1 MVRISAI
8 FIAAC
13 MVLIAIS
20 LGIVVYLR
28 FGFTGAE
35 SALVALGILTALA
48 VYNAVSARLRDRA
61 EASAQISTLSRSS
74 GDLARQLAEFGLRL
88 NTMDTKVE
96 HVLNRSLQAAQPLAA
111 EIEELST
118 LVQQLADSVAAHQ
131 SAIGRIGAQFE
142 AVAAARQAGSA
153 VRVSDVAIVPPLLF
167 PPRCRQPSPLLR
179 HLRRP
184 FWIRPQR
191 LSRRLPWRQPLS
203 SPNHPRRSRRQRWP
217 RQRPLPRS
225 NRRCRPLSGSIAPA
239 S

>member
-20 LGIVVYLR
+20 LGIAVYLR

-96 HVLNRSLQAAQPLAA
+96 HALNRSLQ
-111 EIEELST
+111 
-118 LVQQLADSVAAHQ
+118 
-131 SAIGRIGAQFE
+131 
-142 AVAAARQAGSA
+142 
-153 VRVSDVAIVPPLLF
+153 
-167 PPRCRQPSPLLR
+167 
-179 HLRRP
+179 
-184 FWIRPQR
+184 
-191 LSRRLPWRQPLS
+191 
-203 SPNHPRRSRRQRWP
+203 
-217 RQRPLPRS
+217 
-225 NRRCRPLSGSIAPA
+225 
-239 S
+239 